1 MRQREHLR
9 FLLLEAR
16 LDPEMREHERS
27 CLLAA
32 GHLKPEQVLIHNV
45 LEQAPDESL
54 LSGYDAVVIGG
65 TGDFAV
71 STDRPDWYPPLESFT
86 RLLLERQ
93 VPSLGLCYGF
103 HLMAAAIGGRVEKR
117 PEDGETGT
125 HEVELTPEGE
135 GDVLFRQIPPRF
147 GAQQGHHDVVMEVPG
162 PFVRLATSQKCAWQA
177 LRHPTLPFYGLQFH
191 PELSRE
197 DFMLRMRKYRHVY
210 AATPGLYERID
221 ASVRETTVQGV
232 IKNFI
237 DHIVLGMP
245 ASTAGA

>member
-1 MRQREHLR
+1 MRDRQKLR

-16 LDPEMREHERS
+16 LDPEMREHEQS

-32 GHLKPEQVLIHNV
+32 GQLKPEQVQIFNV
-45 LEQAPDESL
+45 LEQAPHEGL
-54 LSGYDAVVIGG
+54 LNGYDAVVIGG

-71 STDRPDWYPPLESFT
+71 STDRPDWFPPLQDFT
-86 RLLLERQ
+86 RMLLDREI
-93 VPSLGLCYGF
+93 PSLGLCYGF

-117 PEDGETGT
+117 PEEGETGT
-125 HEVELTPEGE
+125 HEVMLTPEGQA
-135 GDVLFRQIPPRF
+135 DALFRDIPARF
-147 GAQQGHHDVVMEVPG
+147 GAQQGHHDVVLEVPG
-162 PFVRLATSQKCAWQA
+162 PFLRLATSEKCAWQA
-177 LRHPTLPFYGLQFH
+177 LRHPILPFYGLQFH

-221 ASVRETTVQGV
+221 ASVKETGVQAV

-237 DHIVLGMP
+237 DHVVLG
-245 ASTAGA
+245 AAANTAGA